1 MLCKCESMILSK
13 CKILAPYMYVVMNS
27 CLLCPCVYISYPTCI
42 HKNMPTM
49 SSKTVPATPWGP
61 AHRPTSWLGD
71 WSVMQSCSHVAC
83 ASLAGS
89 SVNTEPSTVFK
100 CPLLKSMLFSTES
113 QNELNRLSIKEILS
127 APLLLMAGPSKP
139 IADTCTCT
147 CTPVPAPCPQPMTPP
162 TPITLDELARPRLGL
177 SLSPCKNLVGM
188 FGYVKI

>member
-1 MLCKCESMILSK
+1 MQNFGTLHVCCYEQLLIVPLRVHF
-13 CKILAPYMYVVMNS
+13 LPYMYSQKHAHNELKDSPSNPMRPS
-27 CLLCPCVYISYPTCI
+27 PPTNQLARRLVR
-42 HKNMPTM
+42 H
-49 SSKTVPATPWGP
+49 A
-61 AHRPTSWLGD
+61 
-71 WSVMQSCSHVAC
+71 VMQSCGLCLS
-83 ASLAGS
+83 SRF